1 MPTNLQN
8 NLINFLNKSSKKQ
21 KKPVSKEQ
29 IATLLHFSY
38 CNARDLFD
46 EATLL
51 RENKKYARA
60 FTLCVLALEELAKMP
75 IALNAL
81 FFKSDDKIAWDGFW
95 NTFNSHSYK
104 QNAAKEYGKYSPMKI
119 ADPKRWEA
127 FYKKQIPSE
136 LPLNELK
143 LASIYVD
150 CYDGTALRPN
160 KVFTDDKGILPIIFD
175 VVKNRLEAWDQFH
188 STPKLSAEFV
198 EAAIKFNDDL
208 LEDGCSD
215 FVTEEFRKRSHKKG
229 K

>member
-1 MPTNLQN
+1 MPQNLADHLQN
-8 NLINFLNKSSKKQ
+8 FLSKSSLKQ
-21 KKPVSKEQ
+21 KKSLNKEQ
-29 IATLLHFSY
+29 VATLMHFSY
-38 CNARDLFD
+38 CNAKDLLD

-51 RENKKYARA
+51 RQNDKYARA

-81 FFKSDDKIAWDGFW
+81 FFKPNDKTAWDGFW
-95 NTFNSHSYK
+95 NTLNSHSYK
-104 QNAAKEYGKYSPMKI
+104 QNAAKEYGKYIPMKI

-175 VVKNRLEAWDQFH
+175 F
-188 STPKLSAEFV
+188 
-198 EAAIKFNDDL
+198 
-208 LEDGCSD
+208 
-215 FVTEEFRKRSHKKG
+215 
-229 K
+229 